1 MALREKVVQLAILQE
16 IYIEITNVYIKQMQI
31 LKLQMPILK
40 LQMSIVKYKCK
51 TCIESICKRHAEG

>member
-1 MALREKVVQLAILQE
+1 MQLAILQE
-16 IYIEITNVYIKQMQI
+16 IYIKITNVYIKQMQI

-51 TCIESICKRHAEG
+51 TCIESICKWHAEG